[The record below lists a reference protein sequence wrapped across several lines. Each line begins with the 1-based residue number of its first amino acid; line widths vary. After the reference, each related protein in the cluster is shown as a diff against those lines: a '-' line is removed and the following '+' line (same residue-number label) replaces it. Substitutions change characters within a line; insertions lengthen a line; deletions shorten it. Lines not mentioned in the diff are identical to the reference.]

1 MRGRLKS
8 ACAASAASA
17 PMNVV
22 ARRGLFGLLLSLF
35 ILLLRQSAEC
45 SPLFLSSSRCLPFPV
60 TVSSTH
66 MSIICRSCLPAIHHC
81 CLEMLS
87 RPLTWLSEHLRALSG
102 LPVIVQ
108 SSAVRVYQ
116 PTFRSCLPALRH
128 CLPALHRC
136 LEMLS
141 RPLSWLSEHLRA
153 LSGLPVIVQSS
164 AVRVY
169 QPTFRSCLPALHRC
183 LEMLSRPL
191 SWLSEHLRALSGLPV
206 IVHSSAL
213 RVYQPTFRSCLPAL
227 RHCLPALHRCLEML
241 SRPLSWLSE
250 HLRALSGL
258 PVIVHSSAL
267 RVYPL
272 LTFNPSLVLV
282 SCRACMLPWSF

>member
-1 MRGRLKS
+1 MPISRIKLLPTALLLLVRRTTAESQVRGRLKS

-153 LSGLPVIVQSS
+153 LSGLPVIV
-164 AVRVY
+164 
-169 QPTFRSCLPALHRC
+169 
-183 LEMLSRPL
+183 
-191 SWLSEHLRALSGLPV
+191 
-206 IVHSSAL
+206 
-213 RVYQPTFRSCLPAL
+213 
-227 RHCLPALHRCLEML
+227 
-241 SRPLSWLSE
+241 
-250 HLRALSGL
+250 
-258 PVIVHSSAL
+258 HSSAL

>member
-35 ILLLRQSAEC
+35 ILLLRQSAELAIVPVFVTLSAFSC
-45 SPLFLSSSRCLPFPV
+45 DREFDSYVNHLPFLSTR
-60 TVSSTH
+60 
-66 MSIICRSCLPAIHHC
+66 IQHC

-169 QPTFRSCLPALHRC
+169 QPTFRSCLPAL
-183 LEMLSRPL
+183 
-191 SWLSEHLRALSGLPV
+191 
-206 IVHSSAL
+206 
-213 RVYQPTFRSCLPAL
+213 

-241 SRPLSWLSE
+241 SRPLSWLSNAFTRS
-250 HLRALSGL
+250 LWTAGDRAFVCSSCL
-258 PVIVHSSAL
+258 PAL
-267 RVYPL
+267 D
-272 LTFNPSLVLV
+272 F
-282 SCRACMLPWSF
+282 